1 MNIIGFTGI
10 DWKWAAVFAALAL
23 LDFVWARYT
32 LAITDKRAVPAGIYA
47 VGILALGG
55 FSVISYTTDHW
66 LLIPACSGAFVG
78 TFLAVKFGNKDDS
91 GQSHFDEV
99 PAAPSGVAE
108 SAPPHMRADW
118 QKTVCDGAVWFP
130 RGEMDR
136 LAQPEATVTK

>member
-1 MNIIGFTGI
+1 MPLTMLEGAGVI
-10 DWKWAAVFAALAL
+10 DWKWGAVFAALTL

-78 TFLAVKFGNKDDS
+78 TFMAVKFGDKK
-91 GQSHFDEV
+91 E
-99 PAAPSGVAE
+99 APENSSADAPAE
-108 SAPPHMRADW
+108 SAPPHMTAGW
-118 QKTVCDGAVWFP
+118 QKSVRDGGVWFP
-130 RGEMDR
+130 RGEMEA
-136 LAQPEATVTK
+136 LAQPETPVAK